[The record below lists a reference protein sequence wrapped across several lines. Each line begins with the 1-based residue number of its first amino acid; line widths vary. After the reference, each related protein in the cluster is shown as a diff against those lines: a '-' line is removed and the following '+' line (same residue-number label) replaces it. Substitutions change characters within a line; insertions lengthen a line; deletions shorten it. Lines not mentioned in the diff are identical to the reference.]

1 VAAEIT
7 IPLVR
12 GFSPGAMFAYRE
24 GQAVGVEAFLRDARA
39 LAALLP
45 DRQHVLNVST
55 DRYRF
60 AVGFAAAL
68 LRRQVSLLPPTIT
81 PDLLERL
88 VAQYPD
94 VYCLSDQP
102 SGVEPMETVGFPQT
116 AGGEPA
122 TTVIPV
128 VPESQVAVIV
138 FTSGSTGE
146 PVAYRKTWGSLT
158 RSARAEFARL
168 DLRARPGMAVL
179 GTVPPQHSYGL
190 ESTVLMVMQ
199 GGLALHARRPLLPA
213 DVRAELAALPRPRA
227 LVTTPVHLRA
237 LLAEADELPPAD
249 FLLCATAPLS
259 PQLAAQAEA
268 RFGAPLYEIY
278 GCTEAGQVATRRTV
292 RSDEWRALPGVKM
305 GSDSRGTWVKGGHV
319 ESEILLG
326 DVIELRG
333 RGRFMLHGRTADLVN
348 IAGKRSSLA
357 HLNYHLNSIEGVRDG
372 TFVVPEQEGE
382 AVTRLTAYVVA
393 PGLTN
398 EALLRALRQR
408 IDAVF
413 LPRPIHF
420 VDALPRNETGKLP
433 QLALSRIQVELGSGP
448 EPTRP

>member
-1 VAAEIT
+1 MIT

-12 GFSPGAMFAYRE
+12 GFSPGAAFAYRE
-24 GQAVGVEAFLRDARA
+24 GQAVGVEAFLRDAQA

-45 DRQHVLNVST
+45 DRRHVLNVCA

-60 AVGFAAAL
+60 AVGFAGAL
-68 LRRQVSLLPPTIT
+68 LRGQVSLLPPNLT

-88 VAQYPD
+88 VAQFPD
-94 VYCLSDQP
+94 AYCLSDQP
-102 SGVEPMETVGFPQT
+102 SAAGPLETVGFPQ
-116 AGGEPA
+116 AGGGGPA

-158 RSARAEFARL
+158 RSARAEIERL
-168 DLRARPGMAVL
+168 DLRAHPGMAVL

-213 DVRAELAALPRPRA
+213 DVRAELALLPRPRA

-237 LLAEADELPPAD
+237 LLADADELPPAD

-268 RFGAPLYEIY
+268 RFGAPLFEIY

-292 RSDEWRALPGVKM
+292 RSDEWRALPGVRM

-319 ESEILLG
+319 ESEILLA

-348 IAGKRSSLA
+348 IAGKRTSLA

-372 TFVVPEQEGE
+372 TFIVPEQEGE
-382 AVTRLTAYVVA
+382 AVARLAACVVA
-393 PGLTN
+393 PGLTA
-398 EALLRALRQR
+398 ELLLAALRQR
-408 IDAVF
+408 IDAAF

-420 VDALPRNETGKLP
+420 VEALPRNETGKLP
-433 QLALSRIQVELGSGP
+433 RRALEEFESGLPGSAG
-448 EPTRP
+448 